1 MANTS
6 TLIQTIPCSFATSSF
21 TNVYQ
26 YAVAFDTLAA
36 DLTIHT
42 PSSPEMRSAVVGL
55 YYAEADAHGLIWK
68 SAANTLVT
76 LQMPTNSGQFKGVG
90 PGDGAIVVTKAGEA
104 LIAQV
109 TTAVVASMLVYVAEI
124 SKNGL
129 NFQSA

>member
-6 TLIQTIPCSFATSSF
+6 TPIQTIPASFSTSGF
-21 TNVYQ
+21 TLVYQ

-42 PSSPEMRSAVVGL
+42 PSSAAVRAAVVGI
-55 YYAEADAHGLIWK
+55 YYAEADAHNLIWK

-76 LQMPTNSGQFKGVG
+76 LQMPASSGQFKGLGV
-90 PGDGAIVVTKAGEA
+90 GDGALVVAKAGEA

-109 TTAVVASMLVYVAEI
+109 TTALVASMLVYVAEI
-124 SKNGL
+124 PKMGL